1 MKTSLNTVVS
11 AATNYLR
18 PTLAHPRFRSLPR
31 ATALA
36 LAAGLAFSSWA
47 AEPAGKEKTMA
58 APTKPTPATAPSP
71 KSPDGWVSLFD
82 GKTLTHW
89 KATDFG
95 GKGEV
100 KVAKGEISLGTGYM
114 TGITFTNTNALP
126 RMNYEIELDAKRVD
140 GGDFF
145 CGLTF
150 PVGKDQCSFVVGG
163 WGGSVVGLSS
173 LDGEDASSNDTTKVM
188 TFQNGKWY
196 HVHVKVTPGKIEAW
210 IDDEQMVSIKTEERR
225 VSIRIEMEQCA
236 PLGVATWSTAAALKD
251 IRLRKLD

>member
-1 MKTSLNTVVS
+1 MKTSNDAF
-11 AATNYLR
+11 AATATTSTHPASVCPCVRSR
-18 PTLAHPRFRSLPR
+18 PIA
-31 ATALA
+31 AALA
-36 LAAGLAFSSWA
+36 LAVGLALSAWA
-47 AEPAGKEKTMA
+47 AEPVAKEKPAAATKA
-58 APTKPTPATAPSP
+58 APGATPSA
-71 KSPDGWVSLFD
+71 KSPDGWESLFD

-100 KVAKGEISLGTGYM
+100 KVAKGEISLGSGYM
-114 TGITFTNTNALP
+114 TGITFTNTNTLP
-126 RMNYEIELDAKRVD
+126 RMNYEVELDAKRVD

-173 LDGEDASSNDTTKVM
+173 LDGEDAASNETTKTM

-196 HVHVKVTPGKIEAW
+196 HVHVKVTPGKIQAW
-210 IDDEQMVSIKTEERR
+210 IDDEQMVNIKTEERR
-225 VSIRIEMEQCA
+225 VSIRIEMEQCT